1 MEGDGGMSTKSVGG
15 SDGSEVEAG
24 ALVSCD
30 RYFRFRLQT
39 FDSIRKK
46 KPFKK
51 HIQLVSS
58 KLGRKAVG

>member
-1 MEGDGGMSTKSVGG
+1 MNATIKLLLSSVATGVVVSGGGMSTKSVGG

-39 FDSIRKK
+39 FDSKM
-46 KPFKK
+46 F
-51 HIQLVSS
+51 L
-58 KLGRKAVG
+58 